1 MPRTSRL
8 LVAIASLLL
17 VVTFFVPLWRVELH
31 APQYPEGI
39 GMLIRLHTV
48 TGIKPQ
54 DLNNINGLNHY
65 IGMKPIVPDA
75 IPDLKFMPWIVGALI
90 AGGLLVALLGRRRG
104 LYAWTGTFAALL
116 LAGLVDF
123 WRWEYMYGHDL
134 APDAI
139 ISVPGMSYQPPLIG
153 TKQLLNFVA
162 SSWPDVGAVVLGISF
177 ALGFAAIV
185 LMIRDARVPGGMVAT
200 PAGEVAPVV
209 AR

>member
-1 MPRTSRL
+1 M
-8 LVAIASLLL
+8 VA
-17 VVTFFVPLWRVELH
+17 TFFVPLWRVNLH

-75 IPDLKFMPWIVGALI
+75 IPDLKVMPWIVGALI
-90 AGGLLVALLGRRRG
+90 VTGLLVAWSARRG
-104 LYAWTGTFAALL
+104 ALVGWVGVFAALL
-116 LAGLVDF
+116 LAGLIDF

-134 APDAI
+134 AADAI

-162 SSWPDVGAVVLGISF
+162 SSWPDVGAIVLGVAF
-177 ALGFAAIV
+177 ALGCCALFLTFRRDRLRTAA
-185 LMIRDARVPGGMVAT
+185 LGTRASAAT
-200 PAGEVAPVV
+200 TVIAT
-209 AR
+209 